1 MPHPLTLTHTHI
13 HTHTHSHSH
22 SLFTLP
28 LYLILVPFILSLWCS
43 APRKTSTLRARCIA
57 SQINDTCI
65 DNRLYRQFSDWC
77 SFTSSAGISSGQFSM
92 AGMIPSGTRSWITSN
107 LSSISILS
115 QKLLRSPVGC
125 YSQSWMVQPLGSCK
139 SEERVCQC
147 WTLHQ
152 E

>member
-1 MPHPLTLTHTHI
+1 MPHPLTLTHIHI

-115 QKLLRSPVGC
+115 PKLLRSPVGC
-125 YSQSWMVQPLGSCK
+125 YSVMNGS
-139 SEERVCQC
+139 
-147 WTLHQ
+147 TIGIL
-152 E
+152 